1 MENHNGKGPGIF
13 YGVIGVATLV
23 VAIIGATF
31 AYFTAT
37 AENTTTIQG
46 EAANTGLSLEV
57 THLSTSATAGLIPLT
72 ATDLQKAVTGSS
84 KVEAD
89 NKSCLD
95 DNGNS
100 VCQVYSIKVT
110 NEGTATA
117 AITGTLDLQPVT
129 PEDQEDF
136 ASVFTNLKWQVLT
149 DAATVDGEATSFGT
163 GSNSIVP
170 NLSLTAGTDQTYYV
184 VIWIDNLTD
193 QGQNDQDKGHF
204 NGTVKFNS
212 ADGAGIAATFSA

>member
-72 ATDLQKAVTGSS
+72 ATDLQNAIIGSAKA
-84 KVEAD
+84 EAD
-89 NKSCLD
+89 NKACLD

-100 VCQVYSIKVT
+100 VCQVYSIKVR

-117 AITGTLDLQPVT
+117 AITGTLELQPVT
-129 PEDQEDF
+129 PNEQEF
-136 ASVFTNLKWQVLT
+136 ASIFTNLKWQLLT
-149 DAATVDGEATSFGT
+149 SANAVDGEATSYGT
-163 GSNSIVP
+163 GSNTIVP
-170 NLSLTAGTDQTYYV
+170 NLSLAAGLEQTYYV

>member
-1 MENHNGKGPGIF
+1 MENQGKGPGVF

-37 AENTTTIQG
+37 AENTETIQG

-72 ATDLQKAVTGSS
+72 ATDLQKGVTGDAAATA
-84 KVEAD
+84 E

-95 DNGNS
+95 ANGNS

-117 AITGTLDLQPVT
+117 AIAGMLDLQPVDVEGSEIT
-129 PEDQEDF
+129 STF
-136 ASVFTNLKWQVLT
+136 ANLKWQLLS
-149 DAATVDGEATSFGT
+149 DATTVDADATSYTIGK
-163 GSNSIVP
+163 NAIVN
-170 NLSLTAGTDQTYYV
+170 NLSLAAGLSETYYL

-193 QGQNDQDKGHF
+193 ESQNDFDKGHF
-204 NGTVKFNS
+204 NGSVTFDS
-212 ADGAGIAATFSA
+212 AEGAGISATFSA